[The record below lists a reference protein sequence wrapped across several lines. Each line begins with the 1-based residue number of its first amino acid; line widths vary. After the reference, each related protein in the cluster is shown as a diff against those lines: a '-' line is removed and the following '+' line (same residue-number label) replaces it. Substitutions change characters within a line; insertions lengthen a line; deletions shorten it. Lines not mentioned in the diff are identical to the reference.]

1 MDIFIFV
8 GECVIQ
14 YKPNTKVH
22 DKPSLM
28 LDRTSFLSAE
38 VEKSMILIYEDVL
51 AELTTKFQPSMN
63 TLNDYVR
70 TEEPM

>member
-51 AELTTKFQPSMN
+51 AN
-63 TLNDYVR
+63 
-70 TEEPM
+70 